1 MGAPRKW
8 LLDSSS
14 ERLKLY
20 LLINEK
26 RKKMDVLQ
34 GEYYFFERDTELVT
48 ADQMNDRDAIRK
60 AETEQTAL
68 IKFTF
73 DDGHLIKRR
82 TLYAPERALPFF

>member
-34 GEYYFFERDTELVT
+34 GDYYFFERDTKLVT
-48 ADQMNDRDAIRK
+48 ADQLNDRDAIEDARRK
-60 AETEQTAL
+60 KTAL

-73 DDGHLIKRR
+73 DDGHVVRRR
-82 TLYAPERALPFF
+82 TLYDPERALPFF